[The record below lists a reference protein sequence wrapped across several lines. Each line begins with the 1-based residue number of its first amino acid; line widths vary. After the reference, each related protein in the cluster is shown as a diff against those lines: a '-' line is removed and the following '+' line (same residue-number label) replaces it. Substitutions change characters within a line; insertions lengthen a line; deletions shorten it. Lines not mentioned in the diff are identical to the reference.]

1 MTLRTFVRTHLF
13 RDETW
18 SEGEARPRELLLA
31 ALGACTGRA
40 IEALARRR
48 AWDLGDVAIEI
59 SHVERDGRT
68 GIGRLV
74 HVDAALDDA
83 QRAELE
89 RACEDTPVTRV
100 LSRGARI
107 TTRVLTTETV

>member
-1 MTLRTFVRTHLF
+1 MKARTFVRTHLF
-13 RDETW
+13 GDEPWTD
-18 SEGEARPRELLLA
+18 GEARPRELLLA
-31 ALGACTGRA
+31 ALGACTRRA

-48 AWDLGDVAIEI
+48 AWELGDVAIEI

-74 HVDAALDDA
+74 HVDATLDDA

-100 LSRGARI
+100 LSEGATI
-107 TTRVLTTETV
+107 TTQVLAGA